1 MRILV
6 TGNQGYIGT
15 NLTQYL
21 IDKGHDVFGLDCGYF
36 SDCNL
41 TPLSNEVTTFQC
53 DIRDVEVANLVGFD
67 LVVHLAALSN
77 DPVGELDE
85 ALTYQINYHAAVRVC
100 EIAKRAGVSRFVF
113 VSTQSIYGISD
124 NLSELDEDTST
135 KNPQTIYAKSKWNA
149 EQEILSMST
158 EKFVSVAIRPSTV
171 FGWGPRLR
179 SDIVF
184 NNLLLSGMETGK
196 IEVHSDGSPWRPVV
210 HIYDIARAVE
220 ACIDSPVSAISGSA
234 FNIGVINGN
243 YTVKEL
249 AEAANNCL
257 GNIPIMY
264 NTENIVDPRSYRVSF
279 SRAREVLGFQAKIT
293 LEEGGREIMDAAQK
307 YMKQNVVIL
316 SRKTNR
322 LQQMKYLLGEG
333 RLDESLRFRQKL

>member
-21 IDKGHDVFGLDCGYF
+21 MDKGHDVFGLDCGYF
-36 SDCNL
+36 SNCNL
-41 TPLSNEVTTFQC
+41 TPLSNEVPTLKL
-53 DIRDVEVANLVGFD
+53 DIRDVEVANFVGFD

-85 ALTYQINYHAAVRVC
+85 ALTYEINYHAAVRVC
-100 EIAKRAGVSRFVF
+100 EMAKRAAVSRFIF

-124 NLSELDEDTST
+124 NLSELDEDNSI
-135 KNPQTIYAKSKWNA
+135 KNPQTIYAKSKWSA
-149 EQEILSMST
+149 EQEILKMST

-184 NNLLLSGMETGK
+184 NNLLLSGLETGR

-220 ACIDSPVSAISGSA
+220 ACILAPNSTLSGKA

-249 AEAANNCL
+249 AEAANTSL
-257 GNIPIMY
+257 GNIPILY

-279 SRAREVLGFQAKIT
+279 SRAMDALGYQAKIT
-293 LEEGGREIMDAAQK
+293 LEEGGREIVNLAQQ
-307 YMKQNVVIL
+307 YMNGNVDIL

-322 LQQMKYLLGEG
+322 LKQMKYLLGKG
-333 RLDESLRFRQKL
+333 MLDETLRFR

>member
-21 IDKGHDVFGLDCGYF
+21 MDKGHDVFGLDCGYF
-36 SDCNL
+36 RDCNL
-41 TPLSNEVTTFQC
+41 TPLSSEVTTFKC
-53 DIRDVEVANLVGFD
+53 DIRDVEVVNFVGFN

-85 ALTYQINYHAAVRVC
+85 ALTYEINYHAAVRVC
-100 EIAKRAGVSRFVF
+100 EIAKHAGVSRFVF

-124 NLSELDEDTST
+124 NLSELDEDKSI

-149 EQEILSMST
+149 EQEILRMST
-158 EKFVSVAIRPSTV
+158 ENFVSVAIRPSTV
-171 FGWGPRLR
+171 FGWSPRLR

-184 NNLLLSGMETGK
+184 NNLLLSGIETGK

-220 ACIDSPVSAISGSA
+220 ACINAPVSAISGSA
-234 FNIGVINGN
+234 FNIGMINGN

-257 GNIPIMY
+257 GNIPIIY
-264 NTENIVDPRSYRVSF
+264 NTEKVVDSRSYRVSF
-279 SRAREVLGFQAKIT
+279 SRARDVLGFQANIT
-293 LEEGGREIMDAAQK
+293 LEEGGKEIMDVAQE
-307 YMKQNVVIL
+307 YMKKNVTRL
-316 SRKTNR
+316 GRKTNR
-322 LQQMKYLLGEG
+322 LQQMKYLLVEG
-333 RLDESLRFRQKL
+333 KLDESLRFR